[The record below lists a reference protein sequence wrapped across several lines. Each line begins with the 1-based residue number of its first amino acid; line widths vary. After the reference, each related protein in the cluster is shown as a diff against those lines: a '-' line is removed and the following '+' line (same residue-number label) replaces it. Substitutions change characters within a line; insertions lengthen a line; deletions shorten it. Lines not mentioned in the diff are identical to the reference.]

1 MTVPRLH
8 SPDMWAYLRR
18 FAPLRAFF
26 DLRRYLGSRGKHEII
41 FLFAAL
47 AVCVLIIAMFL
58 VDYSPKAIYREPDII
73 YVQSWPANRTDAEI
87 VAQQKID
94 QAKKDKEDAQRA
106 KDEAELRA
114 QYKRASDTLNKFG
127 I

>member
-1 MTVPRLH
+1 
-8 SPDMWAYLRR
+8 MWAYLRR
-18 FAPLRAFF
+18 FSPLRAFL
-26 DLRRYLGSRGKHEII
+26 DLRRFLASRSKHEVI

-47 AVCVLIIAMFL
+47 AACILILTFFVNGYTAT
-58 VDYSPKAIYREPDII
+58 PPYRPPDII

-94 QAKKDKEDAQRA
+94 QAKKVIEDKKKAAEDA
-106 KDEAELRA
+106 EIRA
-114 QYKRASDTLNKFG
+114 QYKRASDQLNAIG

>member
-1 MTVPRLH
+1 
-8 SPDMWAYLRR
+8 MWAYLRR
-18 FAPLRAFF
+18 FAPLRAFL
-26 DLRRYLGSRGKHEII
+26 DLRRFLGSRGKHEIL

-47 AVCVLIIAMFL
+47 AVSVLIIAMFL
-58 VDYSPKAIYREPDII
+58 ADYSPKPVYRQPDII

-87 VAQQKID
+87 IAQQKID
-94 QAKKDKEDAQRA
+94 QAKKEKEDAERA